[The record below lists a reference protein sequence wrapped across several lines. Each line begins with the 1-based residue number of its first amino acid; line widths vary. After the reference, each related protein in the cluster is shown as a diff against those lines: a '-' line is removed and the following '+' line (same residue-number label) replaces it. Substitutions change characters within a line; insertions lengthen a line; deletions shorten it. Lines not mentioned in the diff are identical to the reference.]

1 MRKSKEIDIA
11 NVSFIDLLAGALGA
25 VMLLFVIVPKVSFS
39 DLEKIE
45 SYEQVLQEK
54 MSLDSIIKS
63 LESIVPKADYQ
74 ALVEKSATLQASIG
88 RLQSE
93 IERVQ
98 SAYVRQ
104 RDQYNSLAKEYE
116 ANKKELE
123 EFRKK
128 AIDPKEF
135 AALQSRVTELTRQNK
150 ILDEL
155 KQKLEIKLEEKPRA
169 VAAATPEPPKT
180 DAPVKNE
187 TPAKVMESDAAPDA
201 VVNISFPLAVVV
213 EWNNPKDKVRLYMR
227 QKGTSY
233 WCFYQT
239 KRQRA
244 PFGRWNKD
252 IQKLSNKTA
261 EAITQDEALVPGEYE
276 IYAQP
281 TKSNA
286 ADGTVDVSGY
296 IAFTHP
302 ETKKVRRVNIT
313 PRKMNVSKAPY
324 SGDEAN
330 TYLGTLT
337 VTNDDFVWKAK

>member
-25 VMLLFVIVPKVSFS
+25 IMLLFVIVPKVSFS

-54 MSLDSIIKS
+54 MSLDSIIQS
-63 LESIVPKADYQ
+63 LESIVPKEEYQ
-74 ALVEKSATLQASIG
+74 ALVDKSASLQESIG
-88 RLQSE
+88 RLQNE
-93 IERVQ
+93 IQRIQ

-104 RDQYNSLAKEYE
+104 KDQYESLAKEYE
-116 ANKKELE
+116 ANKQELS

-135 AALQSRVTELTRQNK
+135 ATLQNK
-150 ILDEL
+150 LIELKRENKALDEL
-155 KQKLEIKLEEKPRA
+155 RQKLEVKAIEKPQT
-169 VAAATPEPPKT
+169 VASIPNEPKKVEE
-180 DAPVKNE
+180 PVKPIQ
-187 TPAKVMESDAAPDA
+187 TDQAPDA
-201 VVNISFPLAVVV
+201 VVNISFPLAVVL
-213 EWNNPKDKVRLYMR
+213 EWPNPKDKVRLYMR
-227 QKGTSY
+227 QKGTNS

-261 EAITQDEALVPGEYE
+261 EAITQDNELVPGEYE

-281 TKSNA
+281 TKSSST
-286 ADGTVDVSGY
+286 DGMVEVTGY
-296 IAFTHP
+296 IALTHP
-302 ETKKVRRVNIT
+302 ETKKVRRLNLESK
-313 PRKMNVSKAPY
+313 KMGIAKAPY

-330 TYLGTLT
+330 THLGTLT
-337 VTNDDFVWKAK
+337 ITTDDFIWKAK